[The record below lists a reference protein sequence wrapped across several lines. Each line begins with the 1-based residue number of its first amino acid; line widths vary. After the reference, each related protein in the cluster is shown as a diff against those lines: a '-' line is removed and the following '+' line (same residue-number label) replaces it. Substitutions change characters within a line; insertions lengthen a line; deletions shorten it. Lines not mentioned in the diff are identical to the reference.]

1 MDLFFFFFLHYIS
14 CWEKLLCVEE
24 SFSFVFSST
33 EEHWQGVDEVS
44 GQRLRPCC
52 FLHWSGT
59 CLIQTQLIHMQPAL
73 LHLLQ
78 ENLTNPKRPQMARK
92 CFTHKQHC
100 SPSIPDEHD
109 AVISRFRQ
117 TENNALRHSPLTPSH
132 QALPVPQKRMITAQP
147 VAELYVLNIYLFIYF
162 LLVLFVL
169 KSSTT

>member
-1 MDLFFFFFLHYIS
+1 MGEKKILIEILRRTFPLYGGPSMFILVTWLFLYIIGGYAPPPLFFHSLS

-24 SFSFVFSST
+24 SFSFVFPPLKST
-33 EEHWQGVDEVS
+33 GWHWQGVDEVS

-59 CLIQTQLIHMQPAL
+59 CLTQTQLIHMQPAL
-73 LHLLQ
+73 LHLLK

-109 AVISRFRQ
+109 AVISLLQSDR
-117 TENNALRHSPLTPSH
+117 
-132 QALPVPQKRMITAQP
+132 QKRMPCGIH
-147 VAELYVLNIYLFIYF
+147 L
-162 LLVLFVL
+162 
-169 KSSTT
+169 